1 MGHLRGDCLGKGKL
15 KLMLM
20 LTLTIRTLIVR
31 MTIGMMRIHVFDA
44 MTIKTFILMS
54 SCSS

>member
-1 MGHLRGDCLGKGKL
+1 
-15 KLMLM
+15 M

-31 MTIGMMRIHVFDA
+31 MTIGMMRIHGFDA
-44 MTIKTFILMS
+44 LTIKTFLLMS